1 MANVVFNGVQK
12 RYGNVTVIPNL
23 DLEIRDKEFMVL
35 VGPSGCGKSTALRMI
50 AGLEEISGG
59 TVSIG
64 GRVVNNVAPKDR
76 DIAMVFQ
83 NYALYPHMNVFDNMA
98 FALKLR
104 RMPADQ
110 IKTKVED
117 VADSLQIKHLLQ
129 RKPRQLS
136 GGQRQRVA
144 LGRAIVRAPQ
154 VFLMD
159 EPLSNLDA
167 KMRVSTRAE
176 LNKLHQRLQ
185 TTTVYV
191 THDQVEAMTM
201 GDRIAV
207 MKDGF
212 LQQVDTPHELFTN
225 PTNIFVAGFIG
236 SPAMNLLTMNVE
248 QAEGNVYVV
257 STGTVGQDSGMR
269 LRVPA
274 RYKEFLAPYA
284 GKQVIFGLRPQDIH
298 DARFAQGMLDEDET
312 PEDLVQ
318 VRTKIDVVEPMGSEV
333 YLYLLNGQQ
342 SIISR
347 VDDRTAV
354 QPGYILDVA
363 FNMAKMHA
371 FDPETAL
378 SLIDKSKIKHRASAT
393 Q

>member
-1 MANVVFNGVQK
+1 
-12 RYGNVTVIPNL
+12 
-23 DLEIRDKEFMVL
+23 
-35 VGPSGCGKSTALRMI
+35 MI

-64 GRVVNNVAPKDR
+64 GRIVNNVAPKDR

-104 RMPADQ
+104 HMPKDQ
-110 IKTKVED
+110 IKTRVEA
-117 VADSLQIKHLLQ
+117 VADSLGIKHLLA

-144 LGRAIVRAPQ
+144 LGRAILREPQ

-167 KMRVSTRAE
+167 KMRVQTRAE

-207 MKDGF
+207 MKDGV
-212 LQQVDTPHELFTN
+212 LQQVDTPNVLFTN
-225 PTNIFVAGFIG
+225 PTNMFVAGFIG
-236 SPAMNLLTMNVE
+236 SPAMNLVNVTVE
-248 QAEGNVYVV
+248 QADGGIYLT
-257 STGTVGQDSGMR
+257 STGTGQENGLR
-269 LRVPA
+269 LKAPA
-274 RYKEFLAPYA
+274 RFSEFLAPYN
-284 GKQVIFGLRPQDIH
+284 GKQVVFGLRPQDIH
-298 DARFAQGMLDEDET
+298 DSRFATGMLDEGESA
-312 PEDLVQ
+312 EDLVT
-318 VRTKIDVVEPMGSEV
+318 VRTRVDVVEPMGSEV
-333 YLYLLNGQQ
+333 YLYLLIGQLQ
-342 SIISR
+342 FVSR
-347 VDDRTAV
+347 VDSRTEV
-354 QPGYILDVA
+354 QPNYILDVA
-363 FNMAKMHA
+363 FNMDKMHA
-371 FDPETAL
+371 FDPETQQ
-378 SLIDKSKIKHRASAT
+378 SLIDKSKVLEHVR
-393 Q
+393 

>member
-1 MANVVFNGVQK
+1 MANVVFDSVYK
-12 RYGNVTVIPNL
+12 RYGNVTAIT
-23 DLEIRDKEFMVL
+23 DLSFEVRDKEFMVL

-104 RMPADQ
+104 RMPKDQ
-110 IKTKVED
+110 IKTRVEA
-117 VADSLQIKHLLQ
+117 VADSIGIKHLLA

-144 LGRAIVRAPQ
+144 LGRAIVREPQ

-167 KMRVSTRAE
+167 KMRVQTRAE

-207 MKDGF
+207 MKDGL
-212 LQQVDTPHELFTN
+212 LQQVDTPHTLFTN
-225 PTNIFVAGFIG
+225 PVNMFVAGFIG
-236 SPAMNLLTMNVE
+236 SPAMNLINMNVE
-248 QAEGNVYVV
+248 AADGNLYL
-257 STGTVGQDSGMR
+257 TNAATGQDAGLR
-269 LRVPA
+269 LKVPS
-274 RYKEFLAPYA
+274 RFKEFLAPYT
-284 GKQVIFGLRPQDIH
+284 GKQVVFGLRPQDIH
-298 DARFAQGMLDEDET
+298 DARFAQGMLDEDES
-312 PEDLVQ
+312 PEDLSP
-318 VRTKIDVVEPMGSEV
+318 VRSRVDVVEPMGSEV
-333 YLYLLNGQQ
+333 YLYLLMGQT
-342 SIISR
+342 SFVSR
-347 VDDRTAV
+347 VDARTEV
-354 QPGYILDVA
+354 QPNYILETA
-363 FNMAKMHA
+363 FNMDNMHA
-371 FDPETAL
+371 FDPETQQ
-378 SLIDKSKIKHRASAT
+378 SLIDKSKVLQHA
-393 Q
+393 

>member
-1 MANVVFNGVQK
+1 MANVVFDGVYK
-12 RYGNVTVIPNL
+12 RYGNVTAIT
-23 DLEIRDKEFMVL
+23 DLSFEVRDKEFMVL

-104 RMPADQ
+104 RMPKDQ
-110 IKTKVED
+110 IKTRVEA
-117 VADSLQIKHLLQ
+117 VADSLGIKHLLA

-144 LGRAIVRAPQ
+144 LGRAIVREPQ

-167 KMRVSTRAE
+167 KMRVQTRAE

-207 MKDGF
+207 MKDGV
-212 LQQVDTPHELFTN
+212 LQQVDTPHALFTN
-225 PTNIFVAGFIG
+225 PVNMFVAGFIG
-236 SPAMNLLTMNVE
+236 SPAMNLVNVTVAEGTGE
-248 QAEGNVYVV
+248 QAGSLILS
-257 STGTVGQDSGMR
+257 STATGQDDGLR
-269 LRVPA
+269 LKVPA
-274 RYKEFLAPYA
+274 RFREYLTPYI
-284 GKQVIFGLRPQDIH
+284 GKQVVFGLRPQDIH
-298 DARFAQGMLDEDET
+298 DARFAKGMLDEDES
-312 PEDLVQ
+312 PEDLVP
-318 VRTKIDVVEPMGSEV
+318 VRTRVDVVEPMGSEV
-333 YLYLLNGQQ
+333 YLYLLVGQLQFVSRVDSRTEVQPQYILDTAFNMDKMHVFDPETQQ
-342 SIISR
+342 SII
-347 VDDRTAV
+347 
-354 QPGYILDVA
+354 
-363 FNMAKMHA
+363 
-371 FDPETAL
+371 
-378 SLIDKSKIKHRASAT
+378 DKTKVLQHV
-393 Q
+393 

>member
-1 MANVVFNGVQK
+1 MANVVFDSVYK
-12 RYGNVTVIPNL
+12 RYGNVTAIT
-23 DLEIRDKEFMVL
+23 DLSFEVRDKEFMVL

-50 AGLEEISGG
+50 AGLEEISDG

-104 RMPADQ
+104 HMPKDQ
-110 IKTKVED
+110 IKTRVEA
-117 VADSLQIKHLLQ
+117 VADSIGIKHLLQ

-144 LGRAIVRAPQ
+144 LGRAIVREPQ

-167 KMRVSTRAE
+167 KMRVQTRAE

-207 MKDGF
+207 MKDGL
-212 LQQVDTPHELFTN
+212 LQQVDTPHALFTN
-225 PTNIFVAGFIG
+225 PVNMFVAGFIG
-236 SPAMNLLTMNVE
+236 SPAMNLLNVTVE
-248 QAEGNVYVV
+248 SGNDGNLYLT
-257 STGTVGQDSGMR
+257 SAGTGQEAGLR
-269 LRVPA
+269 LKVPS
-274 RYKEFLAPYA
+274 RFKEYLEPYT
-284 GKQVIFGLRPQDIH
+284 GKQVVFGLRPQDIH
-298 DARFAQGMLDEDET
+298 DSKFATGMLDEDES
-312 PEDLVQ
+312 PEDLLP
-318 VRTKIDVVEPMGSEV
+318 VRTKVDVVEPMGSEV
-333 YLYLLNGQQ
+333 YLYLLVGQL
-342 SIISR
+342 SITSR
-347 VDDRTAV
+347 VDSRTEV
-354 QPGYILDVA
+354 QTGYVFDTS
-363 FNMAKMHA
+363 FNMDKMHV
-371 FDPETAL
+371 FDPETQQ
-378 SLIDKSKIKHRASAT
+378 SLIDKAKVLQRV
-393 Q
+393 